1 MSDRRLK
8 LKPMTKKRL
17 DIAVVSDVHLGTY
30 GCHAVELE
38 QYLRSIEPTWLI
50 INGDFIDGWQFSKK
64 YFPESHSRVLQQVL
78 KMMGEGVR
86 VVYVTGNHDEMLR
99 RYSGLALGNFL
110 LDDKFL
116 LELGGKRFWFFH
128 GDVFDLS
135 MQHGKWIAKLG
146 GFGYDILIL
155 LNRSVNTLLQRF
167 GYEKFSFSKKVKG
180 SVKAALR
187 HINNF
192 EQTVADIAIDKNYD
206 YVICGHIHEPVIKE
220 INNQKGSVVYLNSG
234 DWVEN
239 LTALEFAGGEWRIEY
254 FDARELA
261 GVDLAEELAFDSTG
275 RQKSMVFDSPV
286 KAGEKSDFFDKV

>member
-1 MSDRRLK
+1 
-8 LKPMTKKRL
+8 MTKKRL
-17 DIAVVSDVHLGTY
+17 DIAVISDVHLGTY

-38 QYLRSIEPTWLI
+38 HYLRSIEPRWLV

-64 YFPESHSRVLQQVL
+64 YFPDSHTKVLQRVL

-99 RYSGLALGNFL
+99 RYSGFALGNFL

-116 LELGGKRFWFFH
+116 LEFGNKKFWFFH

-135 MQHGKWIAKLG
+135 MQHGKWLAKLG

-155 LNRSVNTLLQRF
+155 LNRSVNALLQRF
-167 GYEKFSFSKKVKG
+167 GYEKYSFSKKVKG

-187 HINNF
+187 HINDF
-192 EQTVADIAIDKNYD
+192 EQTVADIAIDNDYD
-206 YVICGHIHEPVIKE
+206 YVICGHIHEPIIKE
-220 INNQKGSVVYLNSG
+220 IKSQKGSVVYLNSG

-239 LTALEFAGGEWRIEY
+239 LTALEFAGNEWRVEY
-254 FDARELA
+254 FDAKQMAAVDFDDPVSLNPLEQQESIVINNTGESVREFNSSRNQKV
-261 GVDLAEELAFDSTG
+261 GVF
-275 RQKSMVFDSPV
+275 
-286 KAGEKSDFFDKV
+286 EKF